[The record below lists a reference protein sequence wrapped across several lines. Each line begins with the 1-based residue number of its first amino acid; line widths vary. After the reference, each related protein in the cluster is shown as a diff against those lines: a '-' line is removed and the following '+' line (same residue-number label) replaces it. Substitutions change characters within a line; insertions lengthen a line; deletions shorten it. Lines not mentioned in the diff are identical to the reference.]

1 MKIPDRPLVVGVVAG
16 VVYGLTLRLAANESS
31 PWGDTAAAMTL
42 AFLLVVPIVI
52 GYLTVRPHPNPSW
65 TYRLLAPWIPI
76 VVSVIATAVLG
87 WEGSICIVMGLP
99 LLLIGSSI
107 GGVIGAARSARHRA
121 GAGLAIIAPLLLVP
135 AEMRVPRPV
144 NLRVV
149 ERAIEIRATPAD
161 VWREI
166 VSVRTIGLDEQRP
179 ALFTRLGFPRP
190 VSATLSHE
198 GVGGIR
204 LARFERGILF
214 VETVTDW
221 EPENRLRF
229 TIAAQTDSIPPST
242 LDDHV
247 TIGGPYFDVL
257 TGEYRIEP
265 GPGGV
270 TILHLRSEL
279 RVSTTFNLYASLWAD
294 AIMRSIQ
301 DNILAVIQ
309 SRAVQR

>member
-1 MKIPDRPLVVGVVAG
+1 MNIPNRPLVVGVAVG
-16 VVYGLTLRLAANESS
+16 LVYGLTLRLAASEGSS
-31 PWGDTAAAMTL
+31 WGGTAAAMTL
-42 AFLLVVPIVI
+42 AFLLVVPAVI
-52 GYLTVRPHPNPSW
+52 GYLTVRPHPDPSW
-65 TYRLLAPWIPI
+65 LYRLFAPWIPI
-76 VVSVIATAVLG
+76 ILSVIVAGVLG

-99 LLLIGSSI
+99 LLLVGGSI
-107 GGVIGAARSARHRA
+107 GGTIGGARALRHRA
-121 GAGLAIIAPLLLVP
+121 GAGLAIIAPVLLLP
-135 AEMRVPRPV
+135 AELRLPRPPD
-144 NLRVV
+144 LRVV
-149 ERAIEIRATPAD
+149 ETSIEIRATPAAI
-161 VWREI
+161 WREI
-166 VSVRTIGLDEQRP
+166 ISVPTIRPEEQRS
-179 ALFTRLGFPRP
+179 ALFTRMGFPRP

-198 GVGGIR
+198 GVGGVR

-221 EPENRLRF
+221 EPEGRLRF

-270 TILHLRSEL
+270 TILRLRSEL

-301 DNILAVIQ
+301 DNILAVI
-309 SRAVQR
+309 RGRVAG